1 MALRLMY
8 RQHERYA
15 DKVAFVEAIL
25 QQAIQE
31 SNSSLQGHKQ
41 LGSLSQSDSLRD
53 IAQVHGKP
61 SGGKK
66 ELLYKQIDPR
76 VSEHEEIVVTVQGFV
91 LRCSLP
97 PITRVDQLPKNP
109 MAAKQ
114 SVTLTGLGSTEFE
127 AAARAVLAIHT
138 MFSSTLPD
146 DALVPW
152 KPQKDTDYVCLEF
165 YNRYFKGRD
174 ETGSPAADIGT
185 EIDPLGILR
194 TRCPLGE
201 HTEDNVVLYFER
213 NTANITGTR
222 TYTPCNP
229 VGVRV
234 GQLVEVQ
241 ASFCVVP
248 IAKGRFKT

>member
-1 MALRLMY
+1 
-8 RQHERYA
+8 
-15 DKVAFVEAIL
+15 
-25 QQAIQE
+25 
-31 SNSSLQGHKQ
+31 
-41 LGSLSQSDSLRD
+41 
-53 IAQVHGKP
+53 
-61 SGGKK
+61 
-66 ELLYKQIDPR
+66 
-76 VSEHEEIVVTVQGFV
+76 
-91 LRCSLP
+91 
-97 PITRVDQLPKNP
+97 

-213 NTANITGTR
+213 NTANITGYVVTSWPSLQ
-222 TYTPCNP
+222 TYIKYTE
-229 VGVRV
+229 
-234 GQLVEVQ
+234 QELTHLVILSE
-241 ASFCVVP
+241 FE
-248 IAKGRFKT
+248 